1 MLVVKQMHL
10 DARVDVMARHKYRV
24 QRLASLR
31 TFIADSNSV
40 STYPNQWRRSV
51 VRAYRQFLVAS
62 ASAGVPCRIAGRST
76 RLLAVVKVGAIYRAY
91 SCASRVQSRLLQQRL
106 RDSAA
111 DAKTQR
117 GYVVELQ
124 QCARAWLAQYHARRK
139 YLNHSSIT
147 IQRFARGKLG
157 RRRIYHIRKKLA
169 AVISIQ
175 ATARKAAATKTY
187 HPQLRWLQQLKV
199 PTSILQSQVRRLKSI
214 VLATKLRE
222 AVVFDNEKILRA
234 HKNLCYCRQIV
245 RTELCIESYRG
256 RAKYRGEFQ
265 AIFAKYCR
273 KISTSKQSFLTHPCI
288 KLLGVHPAVEL
299 TSSKRQMQPRAI
311 SQDITVRGRTLTEDN
326 SQLVQQAHCYGA
338 KMSASEFTRLFKDTS
353 GAVVGFSRPSAKE
366 RSYNGIKTSDLEVI
380 FAREKRHGEKCITF
394 DIFLALSIV

>member
-1 MLVVKQMHL
+1 
-10 DARVDVMARHKYRV
+10 
-24 QRLASLR
+24 
-31 TFIADSNSV
+31 
-40 STYPNQWRRSV
+40 
-51 VRAYRQFLVAS
+51 
-62 ASAGVPCRIAGRST
+62 
-76 RLLAVVKVGAIYRAY
+76 
-91 SCASRVQSRLLQQRL
+91 
-106 RDSAA
+106 
-111 DAKTQR
+111 
-117 GYVVELQ
+117 
-124 QCARAWLAQYHARRK
+124 
-139 YLNHSSIT
+139 LNHSSIT

-169 AVISIQ
+169 AVTSIQ

-187 HPQLRWLQQLKV
+187 HPQLRWLRRLKV
-199 PTSILQSQVRRLKSI
+199 PTSILQSQVRLLKSI

-234 HKNLCYCRQIV
+234 HKSLCYCRQIV

-273 KISTSKQSFLTHPCI
+273 TISTSKQSFKTHSCI

-326 SQLVQQAHCYGA
+326 NQLVQQAHCYGA

-366 RSYNGIKTSDLEVI
+366 RSYNGIKTRDLEVI

>member
-24 QRLASLR
+24 QRLASLL

-62 ASAGVPCRIAGRST
+62 ASVPCRMAEDPPDYW
-76 RLLAVVKVGAIYRAY
+76 LLSKLGLFTEPTPVPHVY
-91 SCASRVQSRLLQQRL
+91 SRGCCNSDFVTAL
-106 RDSAA
+106 A

-147 IQRFARGKLG
+147 IQRFARGKLE

-175 ATARKAAATKTY
+175 ATARRAAATKTY
-187 HPQLRWLQQLKV
+187 HPQLRWLQQLKS
-199 PTSILQSQVRRLKSI
+199 PH
-214 VLATKLRE
+214 
-222 AVVFDNEKILRA
+222 FNPP
-234 HKNLCYCRQIV
+234 
-245 RTELCIESYRG
+245 ESSS
-256 RAKYRGEFQ
+256 
-265 AIFAKYCR
+265 
-273 KISTSKQSFLTHPCI
+273 ST
-288 KLLGVHPAVEL
+288 
-299 TSSKRQMQPRAI
+299 
-311 SQDITVRGRTLTEDN
+311 
-326 SQLVQQAHCYGA
+326 
-338 KMSASEFTRLFKDTS
+338 
-353 GAVVGFSRPSAKE
+353 
-366 RSYNGIKTSDLEVI
+366 
-380 FAREKRHGEKCITF
+380 
-394 DIFLALSIV
+394 

>member
-1 MLVVKQMHL
+1 MDFDSTQTSVK
-10 DARVDVMARHKYRV
+10 
-24 QRLASLR
+24 
-31 TFIADSNSV
+31 
-40 STYPNQWRRSV
+40 TY
-51 VRAYRQFLVAS
+51 
-62 ASAGVPCRIAGRST
+62 
-76 RLLAVVKVGAIYRAY
+76 AVNYW
-91 SCASRVQSRLLQQRL
+91 S
-106 RDSAA
+106 
-111 DAKTQR
+111 
-117 GYVVELQ
+117 
-124 QCARAWLAQYHARRK
+124 
-139 YLNHSSIT
+139 
-147 IQRFARGKLG
+147 
-157 RRRIYHIRKKLA
+157 
-169 AVISIQ
+169 
-175 ATARKAAATKTY
+175 KAAI
-187 HPQLRWLQQLKV
+187 LLFQQLKV
-199 PTSILQSQVRRLKSI
+199 PTSILQSQVRQLKSI

-338 KMSASEFTRLFKDTS
+338 KMSASEFTRLYKDTA
-353 GAVVGFSRPSAKE
+353 GAEVGLRRPSAKQ
-366 RSYNGIKTSDLEVI
+366 R
-380 FAREKRHGEKCITF
+380 
-394 DIFLALSIV
+394 